1 MASTYT
7 SSTRLEKQGDGENA
21 NTWGLRLNE
30 RTIDM
35 VDDAIAGYAT
45 IALTTATEKTLTTN
59 NGTEDEARN
68 FGLKFTGSFDS
79 PVNVVIPAQ
88 EKIYFVHNA
97 NSGSGSVTMQ
107 PAGGTATTVVGPG
120 NSAVIGT
127 NGSTINV
134 LETVTSVAN
143 ATDAVNA
150 TKVRVEPT
158 SADSN
163 FRVLFGTT
171 SDAIV
176 TAGNIKKNGDDGE
189 FFYNPSTNLL
199 RVDNI
204 RVNGMVSAND
214 VNCSGTLVVDGTSTL
229 KNVNCS
235 VVVATGDVTAF
246 SDERLKSKIKT
257 LDGTRAFEMRGV
269 SYEKDGQQGSGVI
282 AQELEKIA
290 PELINNSGEY
300 KAVAYGNIVGY
311 LIEAV
316 KHLKKEVEE
325 LKGKVDG
332 SS

>member
-1 MASTYT
+1 MSSTYT
-7 SSTRLEKQGDGENA
+7 ASTRLEKQGDGENA

-35 VDDAIAGYAT
+35 VDDAVAGYIT
-45 IALTTATEKTLTTN
+45 VALTTATEKTLSTA
-59 NGTEDEARN
+59 NGTVDEARN

-88 EKIYFVHNA
+88 QKIYFVHNA
-97 NSGSGSVTMQ
+97 NSGEGSVTMQ
-107 PAGGTATTVVGPG
+107 PAGGTATTVAGPS

-127 NGSTINV
+127 DGSTINV

-150 TKVRVEPT
+150 TKVVITPT
-158 SADSN
+158 STDAS
-163 FRVLFGTT
+163 FRVLFGSN
-171 SDAIV
+171 SDALV
-176 TAGNIKKNGDDGE
+176 TAGNILKNGDDGE

-199 RVDNI
+199 RVNNL
-204 RVNGMVSAND
+204 RASGMVSAND
-214 VNCSGTLVVDGTSTL
+214 IKCSGTLVVDGTSTL

-282 AQELEKIA
+282 AQEIEKIA
-290 PELINNSGEY
+290 PELINNNGEY

-316 KHLKKEVEE
+316 KHLKEEVEE

>member
-59 NGTEDEARN
+59 NGTADEARN

-107 PAGGTATTVVGPG
+107 PAGGTATTVAGPG

-143 ATDAVNA
+143 STDSVNA
-150 TKVRVEPT
+150 SKVLVTTVSNSGNYRLIFKGANDT
-158 SADSN
+158 TGNSA
-163 FRVLFGTT
+163 LFQ
-171 SDAIV
+171 
-176 TAGNIKKNGDDGE
+176 DDGGNLN
-189 FFYNPSTNLL
+189 YNPSLNRLT
-199 RVDNI
+199 VPNI
-204 RVNGMVSAND
+204 RSSQMVSAADINAT
-214 VNCSGTLVVDGTSTL
+214 GTLVVDGTSTL

-269 SYEKDGQQGSGVI
+269 SYEKDGKQGSGVI

-300 KAVAYGNIVGY
+300 KSVAYGNIVGY

-316 KHLKKEVEE
+316 KHLKEEVEE
-325 LKGKVDG
+325 LKGKVNG

>member
-1 MASTYT
+1 MSSTYT
-7 SSTRLEKQGDGENA
+7 ASTRLEKQGDGENA

-35 VDDAIAGYAT
+35 VDDAVAGYIT
-45 IALTTATEKTLTTN
+45 VALTTATEKTLSTA
-59 NGTEDEARN
+59 NGTVDEARN

-88 EKIYFVHNA
+88 QKIYFVHNA
-97 NSGSGSVTMQ
+97 NSGEGSVTMQ
-107 PAGGTATTVVGPG
+107 PAGGTATTVAGPS

-127 NGSTINV
+127 DGSTINV

-150 TKVRVEPT
+150 SKVLVT
-158 SADSN
+158 TVSNSAN
-163 FRVLFGTT
+163 YRLVLKGANDTT
-171 SDAIV
+171 
-176 TAGNIKKNGDDGE
+176 GNSSLFQDDGG
-189 FFYNPSTNLL
+189 NLSYDPANNRL
-199 RVDNI
+199 TVPNI
-204 RVNGMVSAND
+204 RSSGMVSAADINAT
-214 VNCSGTLVVDGTSTL
+214 GTLVVDGTSTL

-282 AQELEKIA
+282 AQEIEKIA
-290 PELINNSGEY
+290 PELINNNGEY

-316 KHLKKEVEE
+316 KHLKEEVEE

>member
-7 SSTRLEKQGDGENA
+7 ASTRLEKQGDGENA

-35 VDDAIAGYAT
+35 VDDAIAGYTT

-59 NGTEDEARN
+59 NGTADEARN

-107 PAGGTATTVVGPG
+107 PAGGTATTVAGPG

-143 ATDAVNA
+143 STDAVNA
-150 TKVRVEPT
+150 TKVLVT
-158 SADSN
+158 TVSNSANYRLVFKGANDTTGNSS
-163 FRVLFGTT
+163 LFQ
-171 SDAIV
+171 
-176 TAGNIKKNGDDGE
+176 DDGG
-189 FFYNPSTNLL
+189 NLNYDPANNRL
-199 RVDNI
+199 TVPNI
-204 RVNGMVSAND
+204 RSSQMVSAADINAT
-214 VNCSGTLVVDGTSTL
+214 GTLVVDGTSTL

-316 KHLKKEVEE
+316 KHLKEEVEE

>member
-7 SSTRLEKQGDGENA
+7 ASTRLEKQGDGENA

-59 NGTEDEARN
+59 NGTADEARN

-107 PAGGTATTVVGPG
+107 PAGGTATTVAGPG

-158 SADSN
+158 STNSN
-163 FRVLFGTT
+163 FRILFSGTT
-171 SDAIV
+171 NAIV
-176 TAGNIKKNGDDGE
+176 TAGNVKKNGNDGALHW
-189 FFYNPSTNLL
+189 NPSTNLL
-199 RVDNI
+199 TATNVRSSGEIHAAD
-204 RVNGMVSAND
+204 VSAT
-214 VNCSGTLVVDGTSTL
+214 GTLVVGGTSTL